1 MGLGMLLSFIGWFL
15 IFQKNYTGF
24 AVLYTIGNCVALCA
38 TGFFTGPKK
47 QCKVS
52 AAAQQ
57 PRRVPLAL
65 TPTPFA
71 LVDPQLMMKKGR
83 YIGVMV
89 YFFAMALTLFFA
101 FFKPIGDDPPT
112 KRLFLVLI
120 AVCIQMLALFWY
132 SMSYVPFG
140 HTM

>member
-1 MGLGMLLSFIGWFL
+1 
-15 IFQKNYTGF
+15 
-24 AVLYTIGNCVALCA
+24 
-38 TGFFTGPKK
+38 
-47 QCKVS
+47 
-52 AAAQQ
+52 
-57 PRRVPLAL
+57 
-65 TPTPFA
+65 
-71 LVDPQLMMKKGR
+71 MKKGR

-89 YFFAMALTLFFA
+89 YFFAMGLTLFFA
-101 FFKPIGDDPPT
+101 FFKPGGALDDPET